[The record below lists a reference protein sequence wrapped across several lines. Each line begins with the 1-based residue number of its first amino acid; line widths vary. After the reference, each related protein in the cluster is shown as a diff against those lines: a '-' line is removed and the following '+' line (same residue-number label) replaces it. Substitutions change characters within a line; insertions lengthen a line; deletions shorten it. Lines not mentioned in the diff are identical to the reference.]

1 MILKLAFR
9 NLVGGGIR
17 TILNATVLSL
27 AFVAIILIQGLLL
40 GMNRQIADAVTKT
53 EYGGGQLWHEKFD
66 PYDMYSL
73 EDAHG
78 TIPAQLDE
86 TATEYLWTWMAKN
99 VKSQYIEFVADAYW
113 STNWDKT
120 NRRSITKQEIIQ
132 RLNQK
137 KDIDL
142 MIAMGTWAGKDLA
155 SYEHSVPTVVLAAR
169 NPVLSGIIK
178 SAEDSGHDHV
188 HARLDSTRYERQV
201 RQFHDIFNFKR
212 LGIVFDRGTT
222 AGRNYAGI
230 AQIEKVAAERG
241 IVVVSCDAPSIQ
253 VSREVAEQTVIEC
266 YQELA
271 PKVDAVYITTH
282 RGVTLR
288 NIPKILTP
296 INKYNRPSYSQ
307 SISLE
312 VRHGVLMSNAEAGFQ
327 FVGHFYAQTIAQI
340 FNGAN
345 PGDLPQIFEDPNRL
359 AINMKTA
366 KMIGYAPTKEVM
378 QATDEV
384 YN

>member
-1 MILKLAFR
+1 MKKDDFSTKPQLNNGKKWRVGYLEGGPFIGYPLTLKA
-9 NLVGGGIR
+9 LV
-17 TILNATVLSL
+17 
-27 AFVAIILIQGLLL
+27 QGLSEL
-40 GMNRQIADAVTKT
+40 GWVEETQFPAKSDEAATKD
-53 EYGGGQLWHEKFD
+53 LW
-66 PYDMYSL
+66 S
-73 EDAHG
+73 
-78 TIPAQLDE
+78 
-86 TATEYLWTWMAKN
+86 WMAN
-99 VKSQYIEFVADAYW
+99 HVNSQYIEFAADAYW
-113 STNWDKT
+113 SNGWDNAILRPKT
-120 NRRSITKQEIIQ
+120 RMEIIE
-132 RLNQK
+132 RLNVK

-142 MIAMGTWAGKDLA
+142 MIAMGTWAGQDLA
-155 SYEHSVPTVVLAAR
+155 TDEHSVPTIVVAAR

-266 YQELA
+266 YQKLA

-288 NIPKILTP
+288 NLPKILTP